1 MSVASGY
8 VHISVRN
15 ATKAAANTN
24 GGGIRQNVGAR
35 PVYGPSSYGQS
46 PYSPQQQPVQQQQQ
60 PVQQQQ
66 AVQKVASATAPG
78 SSSGYG
84 FAPSAGAT
92 SYGQL
97 HTVPTG
103 SAAPATAPTPVLAG
117 DGVRGVGSDNAARGF
132 VLYVGVDEDTAA
144 AAGTSLARLAQDIR
158 AYAQG
163 LVPQAQSY
171 AAVAIAPAD
180 APGTALDVVRSTFG
194 DPTVPGRP
202 RPEATRAQ
210 APQEVRPT
218 GVLIDLARREV
229 LLDGETLNL
238 TFKEF
243 ELLNYLVEN
252 GSRTVGRDELLD
264 GLWRHAD
271 EVPNERT
278 IDVHIRRLRSKLGRL
293 ANTVRTVRGEGYRF
307 YEHPE
312 VVVWTAPE
320 YSI

>member
-15 ATKAAANTN
+15 AAKAVARTSVSRATGQGAAA
-24 GGGIRQNVGAR
+24 R
-35 PVYGPSSYGQS
+35 PASLERSSYTQHFDGGAAAERLRAVSDAS
-46 PYSPQQQPVQQQQQ
+46 PM
-60 PVQQQQ
+60 
-66 AVQKVASATAPG
+66 
-78 SSSGYG
+78 
-84 FAPSAGAT
+84 
-92 SYGQL
+92 
-97 HTVPTG
+97 
-103 SAAPATAPTPVLAG
+103 TAPTPVIAG
-117 DGVRGVGSDNAARGF
+117 AGTDPLRGVGTDNVARGF

-144 AAGTSLARLAQDIR
+144 AAGTSLAKLAQDIR
-158 AYAQG
+158 AYAQT

-180 APGTALDVVRSTFG
+180 AVGSPLDVVRSTFG
-194 DPTVPGRP
+194 DPTVAARQRAEAIRP
-202 RPEATRAQ
+202 PVTEH
-210 APQEVRPT
+210 RPT

-229 LLDGETLNL
+229 HLDGDTLNL

-252 GSRTVGRDELLD
+252 GTRTVGRDELLE
-264 GLWRHAD
+264 GLWGNAD

-312 VVVWTAPE
+312 VVVWAAPE

>member
-15 ATKAAANTN
+15 AAKALARNNNQGA
-24 GGGIRQNVGAR
+24 VAR
-35 PVYGPSSYGQS
+35 PNYPANPAHLPAS
-46 PYSPQQQPVQQQQQ
+46 PYRREVDSATARTRQQPVE
-60 PVQQQQ
+60 
-66 AVQKVASATAPG
+66 SAHPM
-78 SSSGYG
+78 
-84 FAPSAGAT
+84 
-92 SYGQL
+92 
-97 HTVPTG
+97 
-103 SAAPATAPTPVLAG
+103 TAPTPVIAG
-117 DGVRGVGSDNAARGF
+117 GERLQSVSADNLARGF

-144 AAGTSLARLAQDIR
+144 ANGTSLAKLAQDIR
-158 AYAQG
+158 AYAQA

-180 APGTALDVVRSTFG
+180 AVGTALDVVRSTFG
-194 DPTVPGRP
+194 DPTVANRP
-202 RPEATRAQ
+202 RQ
-210 APQEVRPT
+210 QEVSRPVAPIEQRPS

-229 LLDGETLNL
+229 HLDGETLNL

-252 GSRTVGRDELLD
+252 GTRTVARDELLL
-264 GLWRHAD
+264 GLWSNAD

-312 VVVWTAPE
+312 VVVWAAPE

>member
-15 ATKAAANTN
+15 AAKAVARGSAQAAQLRPAGQDHPSYGNPAAYRRDPDSAAA
-24 GGGIRQNVGAR
+24 RLR
-35 PVYGPSSYGQS
+35 
-46 PYSPQQQPVQQQQQ
+46 
-60 PVQQQQ
+60 
-66 AVQKVASATAPG
+66 
-78 SSSGYG
+78 
-84 FAPSAGAT
+84 
-92 SYGQL
+92 
-97 HTVPTG
+97 
-103 SAAPATAPTPVLAG
+103 AAPEAAPMTAPTPVIAG
-117 DGVRGVGSDNAARGF
+117 SDTLRGVSPDNVARGF

-144 AAGTSLARLAQDIR
+144 AAGTSLAKLAQDIR
-158 AYAQG
+158 AYAQS

-171 AAVAIAPAD
+171 AAVAIAPSD
-180 APGTALDVVRSTFG
+180 AVGSPLDVVRSTFG
-194 DPTVPGRP
+194 DPTVAGRQRQEP
-202 RPEATRAQ
+202 VRAAVPAEQ
-210 APQEVRPT
+210 RPT

-229 LLDGETLNL
+229 HLDGDTLNL

-252 GSRTVGRDELLD
+252 GTRTVGRDELLD
-264 GLWRHAD
+264 GLWGNAD
-271 EVPNERT
+271 EIPNERT

-312 VVVWTAPE
+312 VVVWAAPE